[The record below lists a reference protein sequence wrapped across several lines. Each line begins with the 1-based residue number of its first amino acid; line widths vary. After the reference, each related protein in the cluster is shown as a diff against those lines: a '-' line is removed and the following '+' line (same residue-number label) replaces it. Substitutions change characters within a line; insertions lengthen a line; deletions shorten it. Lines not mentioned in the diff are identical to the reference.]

1 VLTARTAIDRRPEIW
16 IVSEARIATDGPG
29 SGSADRV
36 GTGVGVGLGAGV
48 AVGDGDGLPDGEGEG
63 EALGVGSGLVL
74 GLGLGGGF
82 ALGLG
87 VGTELGVGTALGAGE
102 GVGSTDADGAGEG
115 FGLGLGVA
123 ATAGGCG
130 AGTPAAARAAWPDS
144 ALASIAAAT
153 TTERATDEEGPIA
166 LPLIGTHSDCGR
178 REYARVPTY
187 YMVRRC
193 ARRRRPSAAGRRF
206 PLVVPDC
213 LSTTVSYSASCVRRP
228 SQCRAR
234 SMALA

>member
-1 VLTARTAIDRRPEIW
+1 MMIGTPRMVACSAVASSVRPPVARSCAAAVSTRVRVDAHGPCRARPVIVEASATSSITFTGPPDVLTARTAIDRRPEIW

-87 VGTELGVGTALGAGE
+87 VGTEL
-102 GVGSTDADGAGEG
+102 
-115 FGLGLGVA
+115 
-123 ATAGGCG
+123 
-130 AGTPAAARAAWPDS
+130 
-144 ALASIAAAT
+144 
-153 TTERATDEEGPIA
+153 
-166 LPLIGTHSDCGR
+166 
-178 REYARVPTY
+178 
-187 YMVRRC
+187 
-193 ARRRRPSAAGRRF
+193 
-206 PLVVPDC
+206 
-213 LSTTVSYSASCVRRP
+213 
-228 SQCRAR
+228 
-234 SMALA
+234 